1 MKKIAIIGFG
11 GAGYNAAREV
21 RRRDAEAE
29 IHVYSDTDIGP
40 YNPMLTTYYVKG
52 AIPYDAMFPFGTL
65 EQIEQDL
72 GLIVHRETPV
82 TKLDPE
88 NKTVYLADG
97 SEARYDKILISTGAS
112 AVMPPIPGLDLPGVF
127 KMRTAMDAVAL
138 KKRLDERTIKSGLV
152 IGASW
157 VGIKVIE
164 DLMTYGIKST
174 LVDGA
179 PWAFFVA
186 TFQETAER
194 IQKDLENKGIDV
206 SCGQML
212 ERIEQEPNGQLTAVM
227 KSGQRFTA
235 DTIAV
240 CIGVRMNVG
249 FLKDSGL
256 AMERGILVDK
266 HMETNVPDIYAAGD
280 CCEAVDIQNGKHRN
294 IGVWLNANKQGLVAG
309 ANMAGVPMEF
319 DANVLVNL
327 AHYLDY
333 DFISIGDVSACKP
346 EDEVYEYENDQYYIR
361 GVKERGGNLKCVN
374 IINSA
379 DSNGILKNLFI
390 KMFENADAG
399 LDLKS
404 VCYLQWKGFP
414 DSFINFLGGTT
425 LD

>member
-11 GAGYNAAREV
+11 GAGYNAAKEV

-52 AIPYDAMFPFGTL
+52 AIPYDAMFPFGSL
-65 EQIEQDL
+65 EQIEREL
-72 GLIVHRETPV
+72 RLNVHRETPV
-82 TKLDPE
+82 TGLEPE
-88 NKTVYLADG
+88 TKTLRFADG
-97 SEARYDKILISTGAS
+97 SKAQYDKILISTGAS

-127 KMRTAMDAVAL
+127 KMRTAMDAVAF
-138 KKRLDERTIKSGLV
+138 KKRLDEGKIKTGLV

-164 DLMTYGIKST
+164 DLVTYGVKST

-186 TFQETAER
+186 TFEETAKR
-194 IQKDLENKGIDV
+194 IQKDLEDKGIAV

-212 ERIEQEPNGQLTAVM
+212 DHIEQESNGQLTAVM

-235 DTIAV
+235 DTVAV

-249 FLKDSGL
+249 FLKESGL
-256 AMERGILVDK
+256 EMNRGVLVDK
-266 HMETNVPDIYAAGD
+266 HMETNVPGIYAAGD
-280 CCEAVDIQNGKHRN
+280 CCEAIDIQCGKHRN
-294 IGVWLNANKQGLVAG
+294 IGVWFNANEQGTVAG
-309 ANMAGVPMEF
+309 ANMAGIPMEF

-333 DFISIGDVSACKP
+333 DFISIGDVSSCKP
-346 EDEVYEYENDQYYIR
+346 EDAVYEYEDAQYYIR
-361 GVKERGGNLKCVN
+361 GVKAEDGALKCINV
-374 IINSA
+374 INSA

-390 KMFENADAG
+390 KSFENKDAG

-404 VCYLQWKGFP
+404 VCYLKWKGFP
-414 DSFINFLGGTT
+414 DSFIDFLGGKTV
-425 LD
+425 D